1 MTARD
6 ACVKAKGK
14 HFEHFCV
21 LLLIFLASEP
31 ELWYPAVITRTIKED
46 TGPSN
51 DSNMPQDTTKQP
63 QLHYPIMINNDET

>member
-21 LLLIFLASEP
+21 LRLIFLASEP

-46 TGPSN
+46 TSPFK
-51 DSNMPQDTTKQP
+51 DSNTPQDITKQP
-63 QLHYPIMINNDET
+63 QPHDPIMINNDET